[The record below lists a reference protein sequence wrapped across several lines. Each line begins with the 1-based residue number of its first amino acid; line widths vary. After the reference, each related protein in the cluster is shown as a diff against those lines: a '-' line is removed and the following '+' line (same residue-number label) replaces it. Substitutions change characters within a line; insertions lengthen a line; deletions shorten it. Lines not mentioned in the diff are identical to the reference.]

1 MSGILDIKDFQKYSN
16 VSDTDRFL
24 LVKGQTDTAASIDFA
39 LFKSVIL
46 GLVKPEIINGIWYI
60 GGVSTGVNS
69 GLTPQLRYGSNGI
82 EYRYLDT
89 DEWAVLVTLNTL
101 QQPAVD
107 IANELKEHPC
117 KVSENYTWLVWDAV
131 DKVYIDTKI
140 SARGRSPIIR
150 DMIWWVW
157 DEDAGDYIS
166 TGQSANSDFI
176 LTKEAV
182 EGVFT
187 GNVVGHH
194 HLEYT
199 IPTLDSMPT
208 SSTLTWND
216 SDNNVYQFYV
226 GQLCRVPDPDSDN
239 GYKFF
244 QLYDINGGNAVWG
257 EISGKGGVGQEYKG
271 SENGEIFND
280 YDNNIALGNYSHA
293 EGSGRKNSISLKIF
307 NINESTAQYYDYPSN
322 FKPRVGD
329 IHEIDGK
336 LYKVVIS
343 DMGNSTVIN
352 DDEEFESALIS
363 YSPVPQFDKSITEI
377 FDVKG
382 VAYDN
387 YSHKEGYCNNSSGI
401 ASHSEGKY
409 NTSVGDSSHTE
420 GYQTYANGSRAH
432 AEGYKTTVIAADGHA
447 EGRETWCLGGQ
458 GHVQGF
464 LGICY
469 GGYSHT
475 EGGIEQT
482 FEVSGKKLINKEEEV
497 RNFFNLYTTQTTVGS
512 SSYWKINSDFYDNYY
527 AHGSFGNGTHAEGIN
542 NIVCDKAGHVEGYT
556 NVCGDMI
563 PGHGQDSRV
572 YAPHAEGVNN
582 RIESLL
588 YAPHVGGGY
597 NHIKSGNYTFAHGY
611 YLSVENDYEASFGK
625 YNSSLI
631 NGKKVL
637 FSYGIGTGE
646 ENRKNAFSIL
656 EDGTVVAPVL
666 ENENLTKEIEEFKL
680 EVNSKIDNA
689 ISNLNKIVEEQNTKI
704 EELLALIQGGGGVGK
719 AFVTGDTL
727 VFTSMVNANV
737 DAETLSI
744 TDELITVEDN
754 MLTIK

>member
-39 LFKSVIL
+39 LFKNVIL

-60 GGVSTGVNS
+60 GGVSTGITS
-69 GLTPQLRYGSNGI
+69 GLTPQLRYSSNGI

-107 IANELKEHPC
+107 IANELKDHPC

-131 DKVYIDTKI
+131 DKVYIDTRI

-166 TGQSANSDFI
+166 TGQSANSDFV

-182 EGVFT
+182 EGVFV

-199 IPTLDSMPT
+199 IPTLDSIPT
-208 SSTLTWND
+208 ISTLTWND
-216 SDNNVYQFYV
+216 SDNNVYEFYV
-226 GQLCRVPDPDSDN
+226 GQLCRVPDPDSEN
-239 GYKFF
+239 GYKFY
-244 QLYDINGGNAVWG
+244 QLYDINGDIAVWG
-257 EISGKGGVGQEYKG
+257 EISGNGGVGMTYESPYP
-271 SENGEIFND
+271 NGEIFND
-280 YDNNIALGNYSHA
+280 YERNIAFGQYAHAEGQETNATGPRSHA
-293 EGSGRKNSISLKIF
+293 EG
-307 NINESTAQYYDYPSN
+307 
-322 FKPRVGD
+322 
-329 IHEIDGK
+329 
-336 LYKVVIS
+336 
-343 DMGNSTVIN
+343 
-352 DDEEFESALIS
+352 
-363 YSPVPQFDKSITEI
+363 
-377 FDVKG
+377 
-382 VAYDN
+382 
-387 YSHKEGYCNNSSGI
+387 
-401 ASHSEGKY
+401 Y
-409 NTSVGDSSHTE
+409 NTSVFAAD
-420 GYQTYANGSRAH
+420 AH
-432 AEGYKTTVIAADGHA
+432 AEGRK
-447 EGRETWCLGGQ
+447 TWCVGNY
-458 GHVQGF
+458 GHVQGY

-482 FEVSGKKLINKEEEV
+482 FEVEGKKIINTEEEV
-497 RNFFNLYTTQTTVGS
+497 RDFLNIYTTKTTIGNS
-512 SSYWKINSDFYDNYY
+512 YYWKINSDFYNNYY

-542 NIVCDKAGHVEGYT
+542 NIVCDKAGHVEGYS
-556 NVCGDMI
+556 NICGDCI
-563 PGHGQDSRV
+563 PGHGQDSKV
-572 YAPHAEGVNN
+572 YAPHAEGINN

-588 YAPHVGGGY
+588 YAPHVGGAY

-611 YLSVENDYEASFGK
+611 KLSVENDYEVVFGK
-625 YNSSLI
+625 FNSSLI

-637 FSYGIGTGE
+637 FSYGIGNGE
-646 ENRKNAFSIL
+646 EYRKNAISVL
-656 EDGTVVAPVL
+656 EDGSVIIPVL
-666 ENENLTKEIEEFKL
+666 DSENITKEIQEFKL
-680 EVNSKIDNA
+680 EVDSKINNA
-689 ISNLNKIVEEQNTKI
+689 ISNLNKIVEEQNAKI
-704 EELLALIQGGGGVGK
+704 EELLALIQGGGIGK
-719 AFVTGDTL
+719 AFVAGDTL
-727 VFTSMVNANV
+727 VFTNVV
-737 DAETLSI
+737 DANIEGETLTI